1 MATMKIGT
9 KRCTTK
15 LQNQTQRH
23 LMFNDYLKKRRE
35 RMRKG
40 DFFPQ
45 EHLTR
50 KNYDMSWYLL
60 RLFEKHGNNENRNKG
75 CTTKLQNQTQRHLMF
90 NEIKTLLCQVANS
103 CKRRK

>member
-1 MATMKIGT
+1 
-9 KRCTTK
+9 
-15 LQNQTQRH
+15 
-23 LMFNDYLKKRRE
+23 MFNDYLKKRRE

-40 DFFPQ
+40 DSFPE
-45 EHLTR
+45 EHLTG